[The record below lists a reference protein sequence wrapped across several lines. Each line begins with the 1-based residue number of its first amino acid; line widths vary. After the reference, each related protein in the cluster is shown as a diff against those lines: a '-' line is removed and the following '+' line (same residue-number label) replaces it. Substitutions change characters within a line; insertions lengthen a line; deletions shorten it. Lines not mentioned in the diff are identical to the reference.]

1 MLHTMSKIIAWYK
14 RPNKG
19 FIADTLESLI
29 VIIPVV
35 FLIKTYIFGLYQVP
49 TCSMEN
55 TMLVG
60 ERFFADKMTPFFRGP
75 KHGEIIAFNH
85 PLYDYSKNPVIN
97 WYQRYLDLSITSW
110 TKRVIGVPG
119 DNVQGRI
126 EDGKPVVY
134 RNGEKLDEPYV
145 NQYPIVE
152 LYKPELVENNN
163 FGKGLVRRTFDPAKK
178 LDDRQQPFY
187 RIRPVDAARAKQY
200 VLKSIYYPND
210 YEEDKDIFD
219 VQLGKNQYWMMGDNR
234 RGSWDSRGWGALDG
248 KLIHG
253 RILFR
258 LWSSDSD
265 ESWWIFDLIK
275 HPIEFFSRFRW
286 SRCLQTVS

>member
-119 DNVQGRI
+119 DHVQGRI

-178 LDDRQQPFY
+178 LDDRLQPFY

-275 HPIEFFSRFRW
+275 HPIDFWQRMRW
-286 SRCLQTVS
+286 SRCLNLMR